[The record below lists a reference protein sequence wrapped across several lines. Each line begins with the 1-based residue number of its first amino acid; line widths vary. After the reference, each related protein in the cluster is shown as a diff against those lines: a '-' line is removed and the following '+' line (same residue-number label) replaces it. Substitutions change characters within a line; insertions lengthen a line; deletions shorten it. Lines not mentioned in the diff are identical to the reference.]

1 MHRHTLTFLRQMRGR
16 GGFSIELCPKANHL
30 HRTMSL
36 HLQGAVQFP
45 GGKEYGPNTT
55 VLRKKL
61 KSYLG
66 IRNGAPPACLFSRP
80 YLHSPTPPLRRYEL

>member
-16 GGFSIELCPKANHL
+16 GGFSIELCPKANH
-30 HRTMSL
+30 L

-66 IRNGAPPACLFSRP
+66 IRNGTPPACLFSRP
-80 YLHSPTPPLRRYEL
+80 YLPSPTPPLRRHGL